1 MTFNHSIKTAFRGL
15 EANKSRSLLTILGI
29 VIGVSAIILVMS
41 LGEGAQNLILGQI
54 QGMGSKTIVVVP
66 GRQPKGPADFAQ
78 LMGDSLKERDFDLLK
93 RKENVPSVKDIM
105 PIVFGGTSSSYENE
119 TYRLTIFGASP
130 LIESI
135 FDLPTEEGSYF
146 SQEDVRARAQVVIIG
161 DKVRQ
166 ELFGGKDALGEKIK
180 INGRGF
186 RIIGILPKKGQVS
199 FFNFDEAAIVPYT
212 TAQNYIFGIKYFH
225 RIIVEAIDETSISRT
240 VEDIKRTLREAHN
253 ITLADKDDFFIDTQ
267 ADLVD
272 RLSTITSILTLF
284 LVSVAAIS
292 LLVGGI
298 GIMNIMLVSVT
309 ERTKEIGLRKA
320 LGATNKNILVQFL
333 LEAVMLTSVG
343 GITGIIFGAG
353 MSFIISLI
361 LTNMVKLQ
369 WSFNFPLSA
378 TILGLGVS
386 GLIGL
391 VFGLYPASKASQ
403 KSPIEA
409 LRYE

>member
-1 MTFNHSIKTAFRGL
+1 MTFKHSIRTAFHGL

-54 QGMGSKTIVVVP
+54 QGMGSKTIVIVP

-78 LMGDSLKERDFDLLK
+78 LMGDSLKERDLDLLK
-93 RKENVPSVKDIM
+93 RKENVPAVKDIM
-105 PIVFGGTSSSYENE
+105 PIVFGGTSSSYENK

-130 LIESI
+130 LIENI
-135 FDLPTEEGSYF
+135 FDLPPEQGVYF
-146 SQEDVRARAQVVIIG
+146 SDEDVRARAQVVVIG

-166 ELFGGKDALGEKIK
+166 ELFGEKPALGERIK

-225 RIIVEAIDETSISRT
+225 RIIVEAIDEASIART
-240 VEDIKRTLREAHN
+240 VGDIKRTLREAHN

-284 LVSVAAIS
+284 LASVAAIS

-320 LGATNKNILVQFL
+320 LGATNKNILIQFL
-333 LEAVMLTSVG
+333 LEAIMLTGVG
-343 GITGIIFGAG
+343 GIAGIIFGAG
-353 MSFIISLI
+353 MSFVISLV
-361 LTNMVKLQ
+361 LTNIVNLS
-369 WSFNFPLSA
+369 WSFHFPLSA
-378 TILGLGVS
+378 TFLGLGVS

-391 VFGLYPASKASQ
+391 VFGLYPARKASQ